1 MLSRVAESIYWM
13 NRYIERVENTARFI
27 DVNLNL
33 MLELPPD
40 FEEQWKPL
48 IATSGDSEVFKA
60 QYDRTYTK
68 ETVVPFLTFDKGN
81 HNAILSCLA
90 AARENARSIRERISN
105 ELWEQMNA
113 TYLEVRDAQK
123 KTQWDTEDLLLFFEQ
138 IKKNCYLIAGISNNT
153 LSYSE
158 EWHFAKMG
166 QFLERADQLSR
177 ILDVK
182 FYYLLPKG
190 NSIATTIDLIQWGAL
205 LRSTSAYEMYR
216 REYGILNPSKIAEF
230 LMLNPRF
237 PRSMRYSLIQAQS
250 ALHHITGHDAG
261 TFSLPAEKT
270 LGRLRSNLDYI
281 EIEEIFSY
289 GLHEYLERIQARLDE
304 AGNYI
309 YSSFFAT

>member
-13 NRYIERVENTARFI
+13 NRYIERVENTVRFI
-27 DVNLNL
+27 DVNLNI
-33 MLELPPD
+33 MVELPPD
-40 FEEQWKPL
+40 FEEQWQPL
-48 IATSGDSEVFKA
+48 ITTSGDEDTFKEH
-60 QYDRTYTK
+60 YK
-68 ETVVPFLTFDKGN
+68 EASKENVVHFLTFDRKN
-81 HNAILSCLA
+81 PNAILSCLN
-90 AARENARSIRERISN
+90 AARENARSIRERIST
-105 ELWEQMNA
+105 ELWEEVNA
-113 TYLEVRDAQK
+113 TYLLVKDAQK
-123 KTQWDTEDLLLFFEQ
+123 RDEWSTEDMLLFFEQ

-166 QFLERADQLSR
+166 KFLERADQLSR

-190 NSIATTIDLIQWGAL
+190 QSIATTIDLIQWGAL

-216 REYGILNPSKIAEF
+216 REHGILHPTKIAEF

-237 PRSMRYSLIQAQS
+237 PRSLRYSLIRAQS

-281 EIEEIFSY
+281 EIEEIFTF
-289 GLHEYLERIQARLDE
+289 GLHEYLERIQDRLDE
-304 AGNYI
+304 TGKFI
-309 YSSFFAT
+309 YHSFFAA